1 MGLRKKINPWTR
13 YLRMLKKLKN
23 FLYSGHKRSI
33 KVKKNILGI
42 FVLRGISIVIGLILI
57 PMTLRYLDPIKYGI
71 WITLSSIIAWFSFLD
86 IGFGGGLRYKLAAA
100 LAKNDNEL
108 ARYYV
113 STCYAFLSLI
123 MIIFLVVFSIINHF
137 INWEIILNA
146 PPGMAEELS
155 KLALWVV
162 IFFSLKFVFGLIRT
176 ILKADQ
182 RTAVS
187 CGIEVLSSMLSL
199 GIVYIL
205 IKTTSNSLFY
215 LGFWRSFS
223 LAIVPIFVSVWFFS
237 KNYRSFIPSRRYINF
252 RYAKDLLGLGFKF
265 FIIQI
270 SAIVIFLT
278 DNIIISQLLGPAKVT
293 PYVIVYRYFYVIGLI
308 FAMVSMPLRSAYTE
322 AYVKKDYIWIENAL
336 RKMLSLLL
344 PTIVII
350 LLMILL
356 ANPIIN
362 IWIGE
367 DVGITTLL
375 VIFMGF
381 YVLLQAWNRIYGW
394 FLYGIGE
401 LKCTLYILV
410 IGAIINIPISVFFA
424 KTLSLG
430 SSGVILGTIVSLSIF
445 AIIAPFQVYKVL
457 RRAKGYH

>member
-1 MGLRKKINPWTR
+1 
-13 YLRMLKKLKN
+13 MLKKLKN
-23 FLYSGHKRSI
+23 FLYSGHERSI

-42 FVLRGISIVIGLILI
+42 FVLRGISIAIGLILI

-86 IGFGGGLRYKLAAA
+86 IGLGGGLRNKLAGA

-108 ARYYV
+108 ARYYI
-113 STCYAFLSLI
+113 STSYAILSLI
-123 MIIFLVVFSIINHF
+123 IAIFLVVFFIINHF

-162 IFFSLKFVFGLIRT
+162 IFFGLKFLFGLIST

-182 RTAVS
+182 RPAAS
-187 CGIEVLSSMLSL
+187 SGLDALGSMLSL
-199 GIVYIL
+199 GIIYIL

-237 KNYRSFIPSRRYINF
+237 KNYRSLIPSRRYINF
-252 RYAKDLLGLGFKF
+252 RYAKDLLSLGFKF

-270 SAIVIFLT
+270 CSIIIFTT
-278 DNIIISQLLGPAKVT
+278 DNIIISQVLGPAKVT
-293 PYVIVYRYFYVIGLI
+293 PYVIVYRYFYVISVI
-308 FAMVSMPLRSAYTE
+308 FSMVSMPLWSAYTE
-322 AYVKKDYIWIENAL
+322 AYVKKDYIWIRNAL

-344 PTIVII
+344 PTTVII
-350 LLMILL
+350 SVMIIL
-356 ANPIIN
+356 AKPIIIN

-381 YVLLQAWNRIYGW
+381 YVLLQAWNRIYSW
-394 FLYGIGE
+394 VLNGIGE
-401 LKCTLYILV
+401 LKCTLYAMI
-410 IGAIINIPISVFFA
+410 IGAIINIPISMFFA

-445 AIIAPFQVYKVL
+445 AIFGPFRVKKILRNNRHMPLKFQV
-457 RRAKGYH
+457 R